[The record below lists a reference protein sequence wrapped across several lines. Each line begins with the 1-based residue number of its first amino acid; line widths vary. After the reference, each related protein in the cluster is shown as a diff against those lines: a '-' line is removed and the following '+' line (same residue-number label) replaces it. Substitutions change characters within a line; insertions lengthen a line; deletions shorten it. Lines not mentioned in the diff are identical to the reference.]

1 MRESHLQRRQSPL
14 TVESLLIEKPDN
26 PIGFIVEFLQKKF
39 YFAAQGLSLRSP
51 QEPSRYPDQAGVA
64 LGSDGLQHGRETVP
78 AEVVA
83 DGLIEGIDDEDDDED
98 DADYV
103 DDIPSLSK
111 SSSYNR
117 DRKRESVCAEVVLE
131 NQDDIKEFE
140 KTAEEKMRILEIL
153 ECVISVSVA

>member
-1 MRESHLQRRQSPL
+1 MRESHLQRRQLPL

-64 LGSDGLQHGRETVP
+64 LGSDALQHGRETVP

-98 DADYV
+98 GADYV

-111 SSSYNR
+111 SSGL
-117 DRKRESVCAEVVLE
+117 VP
-131 NQDDIKEFE
+131 F
-140 KTAEEKMRILEIL
+140 RIGNIQHLFRLATTLVRLHSSQVNLARQPLLQQRIR
-153 ECVISVSVA
+153 